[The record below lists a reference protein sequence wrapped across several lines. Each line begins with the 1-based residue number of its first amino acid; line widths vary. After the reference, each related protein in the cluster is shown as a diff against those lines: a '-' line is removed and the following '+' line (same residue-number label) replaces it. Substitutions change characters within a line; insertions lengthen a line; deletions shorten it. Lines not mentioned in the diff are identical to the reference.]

1 VVGVPDTQIDKAEP
15 MPGPVRFDTASDR
28 SVQGSI
34 NIVRQDLQAWVFQLP
49 NVTDANMLKVST
61 WLNERPV
68 TIRRSAT
75 SSSAMGKS
83 HTNRHSSL
91 GRALRRRVEPQAS
104 VAVDDPVIAFAFL
117 EK

>member
-1 VVGVPDTQIDKAEP
+1 MVGVPDTPINKAEP
-15 MPGPVRFDTASDR
+15 MPLPVRFDTAIDR

-34 NIVRQDLQAWVFQLP
+34 NIARQDLQAWVFQLP
-49 NVTDANMLKVST
+49 NVMDANMSKVST
-61 WLNERPV
+61 WLHERPV

-75 SSSAMGKS
+75 SSSAMGTS
-83 HTNRHSSL
+83 HTSCHSSL

-104 VAVDDPVIAFAFL
+104 VAVDHPVIAFAFL